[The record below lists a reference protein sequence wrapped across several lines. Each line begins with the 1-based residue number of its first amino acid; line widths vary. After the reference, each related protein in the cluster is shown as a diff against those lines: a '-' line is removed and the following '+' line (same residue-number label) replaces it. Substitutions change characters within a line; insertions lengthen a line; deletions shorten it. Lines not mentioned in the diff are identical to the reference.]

1 MKKEKDQSRMDQ
13 GPKPGME
20 RNTKQKEVQEWT
32 LDLQPTDIF
41 RIEFMSSE
49 EKAKVIDGGP

>member
-13 GPKPGME
+13 GPKLGME
-20 RNTKQKEVQEWT
+20 GNTKQKEVQEWT

-41 RIEFMSSE
+41 RIEFMSPE

>member
-13 GPKPGME
+13 GPKLGME
-20 RNTKQKEVQEWT
+20 GNTKQEEVQEWT

-41 RIEFMSSE
+41 RIEFMSPE